1 MFAQWRHLSSL
12 SHYAFHSCHCSM
24 IWIPAGGLG
33 ERSLLA
39 GQVNSCW
46 LQIKCFVSLVFSLS
60 CFFGPFSKALGGRCK
75 AVQGNYSLS
84 GNFHL
89 RNHAKTQFKF
99 SLTFWLICQRIQL
112 LLDRRVSSALLG
124 LVGEGSTTMLPA
136 FLVSWGQ
143 VEGFYFCPLLR
154 VLLTIQIQQSLDAAI
169 SK

>member
-124 LVGEGSTTMLPA
+124 LVGEGKAQHCCLPCELRSGPR
-136 FLVSWGQ
+136 FL
-143 VEGFYFCPLLR
+143 LLPSSSCTSDNTNSAKPR
-154 VLLTIQIQQSLDAAI
+154 RSNF
-169 SK
+169 